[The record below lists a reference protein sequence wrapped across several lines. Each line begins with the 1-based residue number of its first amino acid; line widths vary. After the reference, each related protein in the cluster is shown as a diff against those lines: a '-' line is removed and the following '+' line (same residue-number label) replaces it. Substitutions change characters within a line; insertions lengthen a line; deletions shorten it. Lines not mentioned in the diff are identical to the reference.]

1 MFCRRRGGVWK
12 KKWLSL
18 LLTLFFVQTSWRG
31 LRQEEDALGLRE
43 DNMLRLRE
51 ETFVTLCFVVRKKTF
66 AFGPR
71 SKNVAS
77 GKSIVSG

>member
-1 MFCRRRGGVWK
+1 M
-12 KKWLSL
+12 
-18 LLTLFFVQTSWRG
+18 QTSGMR
-31 LRQEEDALGLRE
+31 LRQEEEALGLRE

-66 AFGPR
+66 GLRTR

-77 GKSIVSG
+77 GKSVVSG